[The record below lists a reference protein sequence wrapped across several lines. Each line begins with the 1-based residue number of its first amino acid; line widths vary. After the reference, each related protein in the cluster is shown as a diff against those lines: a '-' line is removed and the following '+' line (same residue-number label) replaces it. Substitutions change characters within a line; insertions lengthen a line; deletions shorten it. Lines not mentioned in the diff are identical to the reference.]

1 MNAVTF
7 PVLKD
12 AASLQS
18 EAREKALG
26 VCEFRYF
33 LSVAQTG
40 NLGRAARLLNVSQPA
55 ISLQLR
61 KLEDGLGTQLLLRH
75 SRGVTLTAA
84 GACLRDRLHTVLQLL
99 ASPLD
104 ESVAEPPPSTVSL
117 AVPGEAGAPLV
128 APLARMFRER
138 WPDITLDIRE
148 GSGGELESWL
158 SQRHVDLALLPD
170 RPSVSDLEV
179 VPLLTDALGLVA
191 PVHSQLADDARP
203 LSVRDLAAE
212 SLILPGRQH
221 WLRRRLDQAAQRQG
235 MQLQPMLQVD
245 SAALSKTMV
254 RAGLGCTVLP
264 WTAVQNEVA
273 RGALAFRP
281 VGHPPLT
288 CTQVIAFHRAVS
300 NTLVAPLAA
309 MACEAVTTLAE
320 SGAWPGAELIKP
332 GVRREKEAAAA

>member
-26 VCEFRYF
+26 LRELRYF

-40 NLGRAARLLNVSQPA
+40 NVSRAAQTLNVSQPA

-75 SRGVTLTAA
+75 GRGVTLTAA

-99 ASPLD
+99 GSPLD
-104 ESVAEPPPSTVSL
+104 DSDAEPAASTISL

-148 GSGGELESWL
+148 GCGGELEAWL

-170 RPSVSDLEV
+170 RPSLPELEV
-179 VPLLTDALGLVA
+179 IPLWTDALGLVA
-191 PVHSQLADDARP
+191 PVHSHIANDARP
-203 LSVRDLAAE
+203 LSVRELMAE

-221 WLRRRLDQAAQRQG
+221 WLRRRLDHVAQRQG
-235 MQLQPMLQVD
+235 TQLRPMLQVD
-245 SAALSKTMV
+245 SAALSKMMV

-264 WTAVQNEVA
+264 LTAVQNEVA

-288 CTQVIAFHRAVS
+288 CTNVIAFHRAAS

-320 SGAWPGAELIKP
+320 SGAWPGAELIRP
-332 GVRREKEAAAA
+332 DVRQSKEAVAA

>member
-7 PVLKD
+7 PVLKE

-26 VCEFRYF
+26 LRELRYF

-40 NLGRAARLLNVSQPA
+40 NLSRAAQLLNVSQPA

-75 SRGVTLTAA
+75 GRGVTLTAA

-104 ESVAEPPPSTVSL
+104 DSDCESPPGTVSL
-117 AVPGEAGAPLV
+117 GVPSEAGAPLV

-138 WPDITLDIRE
+138 WPDVTLDIRE
-148 GSGGELESWL
+148 GCGGELEAWL

-170 RPSVSDLEV
+170 RPSLSELEV

-191 PVHSQLADDARP
+191 PVHSHVASDTRP
-203 LSVRDLAAE
+203 LSVRELAAE

-221 WLRRRLDQAAQRQG
+221 WLRRRLDHAAQRQG
-235 MQLQPMLQVD
+235 SQLRPVLQVD
-245 SAALSKTMV
+245 SPVLSKMMV

-264 WTAVQNEVA
+264 LTAVQNDVA
-273 RGALAFRP
+273 RGALAFRS
-281 VGHPPLT
+281 VGHPPLI
-288 CTQVIAFHRAVS
+288 CTHVIAFHRAAS
-300 NTLVAPLAA
+300 NTLAAPLAA
-309 MACEAVTTLAE
+309 MACEAVTALAE
-320 SGAWPGAELIKP
+320 SGAWPGAELIRP
-332 GVRREKEAAAA
+332 DARQAKEVVAA

>member
-26 VCEFRYF
+26 VRELRYF

-40 NLGRAARLLNVSQPA
+40 NLSRAAQILNVSQPA

-75 SRGVTLTAA
+75 GRGVTLTAA

-104 ESVAEPPPSTVSL
+104 DSDSEPPPATVSL
-117 AVPGEAGAPLV
+117 AVPGEAAAPLV

-138 WPDITLDIRE
+138 WPEITLDIRE
-148 GSGGELESWL
+148 GCGGELEAWL

-170 RPSVSDLEV
+170 RPALSELEV
-179 VPLLTDALGLVA
+179 FPLLTDALGLVV
-191 PVHSQLADDARP
+191 PVHSQLAGDTRP
-203 LSVRDLAAE
+203 LSLRELGAE

-221 WLRRRLDQAAQRQG
+221 WLRRRLDHAAQRQG
-235 MQLQPMLQVD
+235 MQLRPMLQVD
-245 SAALSKTMV
+245 SAALCKMMV

-264 WTAVQNEVA
+264 LTAVQNEVS

-288 CTQVIAFHRAVS
+288 CTHVVAFHRAAA

-309 MACEAVTTLAE
+309 MACEAITSLAE
-320 SGAWPGAELIKP
+320 NGAWPGAELIRP
-332 GVRREKEAAAA
+332 DVRQGKEVAAA

>member
-7 PVLKD
+7 PVLRD

-26 VCEFRYF
+26 LRDLRYF

-40 NLGRAARLLNVSQPA
+40 NLGRAARILNVSQPA

-61 KLEDGLGTQLLLRH
+61 KLEAGLGTQLLLRH
-75 SRGVTLTAA
+75 GRGVTLTAA
-84 GACLRDRLHTVLQLL
+84 GACLRDRLHTVLELL

-104 ESVAEPPPSTVSL
+104 ESDSETPPSSVTL
-117 AVPGEAGAPLV
+117 GVPAEAGAPLV

-148 GSGGELESWL
+148 GCGGELEDWL

-170 RPSVSDLEV
+170 RPSGPDLEII
-179 VPLLTDALGLVA
+179 PLLIDALGLVS
-191 PVHSQLADDARP
+191 PVHSPFAGDTRP

-221 WLRRRLDQAAQRQG
+221 WLRRRLDHAAQRQG
-235 MQLQPMLQVD
+235 TEFRPMVQVD
-245 SAALSKTMV
+245 SAALTKMMV
-254 RAGLGCTVLP
+254 CAGLGCAVLP
-264 WTAVQNEVA
+264 RTAVQNEVA
-273 RGALAFRP
+273 RGSLAFRP

-288 CTQVIAFHRAVS
+288 CTHVVAFHRAAA
-300 NTLVAPLAA
+300 NTLAAPLAA
-309 MACEAVTTLAE
+309 MAREAVTALAE
-320 SGAWPGAELIKP
+320 GGAWPGAELIRP
-332 GVRREKEAAAA
+332 DGQQGKEAVAA

>member
-7 PVLKD
+7 PVLRD

-26 VCEFRYF
+26 LRDLRYF

-40 NLGRAARLLNVSQPA
+40 NLGRAARILNVSQPA

-75 SRGVTLTAA
+75 GRGVTLTAA

-104 ESVAEPPPSTVSL
+104 DSDSEPAPSSVSL
-117 AVPGEAGAPLV
+117 GVPAEAGAPLV

-138 WPDITLDIRE
+138 WPDVTLDIRE
-148 GSGGELESWL
+148 GCGGELEDWL

-170 RPSVSDLEV
+170 RPALADLEII
-179 VPLLTDALGLVA
+179 PLLIDALGLVA
-191 PVHSQLADDARP
+191 PVHSQLASDTRP

-221 WLRRRLDQAAQRQG
+221 WLRRRLDHAAQRQG
-235 MQLQPMLQVD
+235 TELRPMVQVD
-245 SAALSKTMV
+245 SASLTKMMV
-254 RAGLGCTVLP
+254 SAGLGCTVLP
-264 WTAVQNEVA
+264 LTAVQNDVA

-281 VGHPPLT
+281 VGHPRLT
-288 CTQVIAFHRAVS
+288 CTHVIAFHRAAA
-300 NTLVAPLAA
+300 NTLAAPLAT
-309 MACEAVTTLAE
+309 MAREAVTALAE
-320 SGAWPGAELIKP
+320 SGAWPGAELIRP
-332 GVRREKEAAAA
+332 EGQQGKEAAAA